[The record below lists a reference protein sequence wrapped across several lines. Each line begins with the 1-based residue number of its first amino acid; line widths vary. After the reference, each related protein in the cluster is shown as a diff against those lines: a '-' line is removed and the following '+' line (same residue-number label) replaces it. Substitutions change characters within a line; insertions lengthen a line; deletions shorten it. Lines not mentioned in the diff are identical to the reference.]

1 MPISAVP
8 EAIVENHIE
17 DPAALPS
24 KEESRA
30 IVMKTA
36 VPEET
41 PLWKSFGLMVV
52 FVTGVAMIFYYV
64 RK

>member
-1 MPISAVP
+1 M
-8 EAIVENHIE
+8 ENHIE
-17 DPAALPS
+17 DPAALPI